1 MALLKFLL
9 IFFIVGYVFSKG
21 LAFLARIFLGRH
33 VASQF
38 SSHRQQQTKR
48 TNGSVNVDYDPKKK
62 SNAKTDFKGG
72 EYVDFEEV
80 E

>member
-33 VASQF
+33 MASQF
-38 SSHRQQQTKR
+38 GNQRQQSKTS
-48 TNGSVNVDYDPKKK
+48 NDSINVDYAPNNKKK
-62 SNAKTDFKGG
+62 SKTDFKGG